1 MPDEVNPSDHALQLR
16 LLEGLAEL
24 RGEIRGFNER
34 TRNIEGDLTEVKGN
48 HTALD
53 SRTRALELRQES
65 LVSLE
70 DLAAADVAREKKVS
84 DALEVADRKAAAD
97 RAAADRKA
105 NFRLGIL
112 MAAVAVINVGI
123 ALLR

>member
-1 MPDEVNPSDHALQLR
+1 MAEDVNPSDHALQLR

-34 TRNIEGDLTEVKGN
+34 TRNIEGDLTEVKSN

-53 SRTRALELRQES
+53 SRTRAIELRQES

-70 DLAAADVAREKKVS
+70 DLTAADEAREKKVS
-84 DALEVADRKAAAD
+84 AALEIADRKATQA
-97 RAAADRKA
+97 REAADRKA
-105 NFRLGIL
+105 NFRLGL
-112 MAAVAVINVGI
+112 VLAAVAIINVGI